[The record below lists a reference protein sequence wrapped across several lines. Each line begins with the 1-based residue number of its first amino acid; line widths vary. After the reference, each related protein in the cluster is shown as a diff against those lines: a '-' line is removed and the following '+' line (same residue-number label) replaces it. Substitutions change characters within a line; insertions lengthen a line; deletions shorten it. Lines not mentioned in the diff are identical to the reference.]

1 MEFINTLKGSLAL
14 QLILLYLILH
24 LIFGVIGFNIES
36 LVTKYENGD
45 KGLENKI
52 ILRLKFINVFYNFII
67 YILPIILIII
77 FLILFIAGRENIV
90 NSILLCLMVILEGYI
105 YKISYLKKSKEHIDE
120 YSKRFLNLEK

>member
-1 MEFINTLKGSLAL
+1 MEFINTLKGSLGL
-14 QLILLYLILH
+14 QLILLYLILY
-24 LIFGVIGFNIES
+24 FVFSVIEINIES
-36 LVTKYENGD
+36 LVAKYENGD

-52 ILRLKFINVFYNFII
+52 ILRLKFINVFYKFII

-77 FLILFIAGRENIV
+77 FLILFITGRENII
-90 NSILLCLMVILEGYI
+90 NSILLCLIAILEAYI

>member
-1 MEFINTLKGSLAL
+1 MEFINTLKGSLGL
-14 QLILLYLILH
+14 QLILLYLILYFF
-24 LIFGVIGFNIES
+24 FGVIEINIES
-36 LVTKYENGD
+36 LVAKYENGD

-52 ILRLKFINVFYNFII
+52 ISRLKFINVFYNFII
-67 YILPIILIII
+67 YYFNIIYYFI

-105 YKISYLKKSKEHIDE
+105 YKISYLKKPKEHIDE

>member
-24 LIFGVIGFNIES
+24 LIFGVIGVNIES

-52 ILRLKFINVFYNFII
+52 ILRLKFINVFYKFII

-77 FLILFIAGRENIV
+77 FLILFITGRENII
-90 NSILLCLMVILEGYI
+90 NSILLCLIAILEAYI

-120 YSKRFLNLEK
+120 YSKRFLNLGK

>member
-24 LIFGVIGFNIES
+24 LIFGVIGVNIES

-45 KGLENKI
+45 KGLEHKI
-52 ILRLKFINVFYNFII
+52 ILRLKFINVFYKFII

-77 FLILFIAGRENIV
+77 FLILFIIGRENIISSV
-90 NSILLCLMVILEGYI
+90 LLCLIAILEAYI

-120 YSKRFLNLEK
+120 YSKRFLNLGK